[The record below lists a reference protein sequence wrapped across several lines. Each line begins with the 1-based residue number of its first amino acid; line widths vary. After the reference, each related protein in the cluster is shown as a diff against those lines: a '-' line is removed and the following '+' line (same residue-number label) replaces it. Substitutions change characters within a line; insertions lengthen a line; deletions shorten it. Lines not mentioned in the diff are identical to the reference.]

1 MATHFGQWVSKQR
14 GEIGQAELAR
24 RVRRILVREGILTDD
39 DEFPRDIINKLER
52 QGKPEFPRPE
62 IVMAIAEAVGRPVV
76 EALEQLGYKFP
87 ANENVRINPAL
98 AARLDQLS
106 WPAQKVLSD
115 ALPFLMGLARNMVY
129 GEPSEELIR
138 AAEGS
143 DEYREPH
150 PKGPLAGG
158 RAKRGLKKS

>member
-1 MATHFGQWVSKQR
+1 VSRQR
-14 GEIGQAELAR
+14 GDIGQSELAR
-24 RVRRILVREGILTDD
+24 RVRKILVRERVLTRD

-87 ANENVRINPAL
+87 ANENVRINPDL
-98 AARLDQLS
+98 AARLDELS
-106 WPAQKVLSD
+106 WPAQKQLSD
-115 ALPFLMGLARNMVY
+115 ALPFLMGLAQKMVY
-129 GEPSEELIR
+129 GEPGEELLH

-143 DEYREPH
+143 GEYKAPH

-158 RAKRGLKKS
+158 RAKRGLKRS